1 MNFAEEMKKFEQAVE
16 RGLPCYCDKCREQEI
31 NLYETVLSWDECE
44 ELNIDYYDAH
54 TNACKIANCNHQF
67 WYSPDDPKLND
78 PYQFLKLVGID
89 LDKTDTKVNKQE

>member
-1 MNFAEEMKKFEQAVE
+1 MIDADFLADSKKKIDAAKIIYEKEKKFEQAVE
-16 RGLPCYCDKCREQEI
+16 RGLPGYCDKCREQEI

-54 TNACKIANCNHQF
+54 TNACKITNCNHQF

-78 PYQFLKLVGID
+78 D
-89 LDKTDTKVNKQE
+89 NKE